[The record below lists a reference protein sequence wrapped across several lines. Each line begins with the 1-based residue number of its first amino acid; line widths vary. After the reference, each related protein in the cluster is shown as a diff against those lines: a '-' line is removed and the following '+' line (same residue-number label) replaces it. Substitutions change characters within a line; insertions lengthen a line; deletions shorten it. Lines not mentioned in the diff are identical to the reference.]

1 MATEL
6 RSYIDGNWHDGARL
20 VDDINPANPSE
31 AVAQVS
37 MGNTSVAV
45 AAVEAASA
53 ASAGWR
59 RTPAPARGE
68 ILRKAADL
76 LEQRAST
83 VGRDLTREEGKTLV
97 EGIGETKR
105 AAAILRY
112 YAGLTLEADG
122 QTYPSLSPKTFLFAR
137 REPIGVVAAITP
149 WNFPIAIPAWKI
161 APALAYGNTVVWK
174 PAELVPLTATHLL
187 QALVDAG
194 LPKGVL
200 NMVLGRGSEVGEVL
214 ATHQAIDAIT
224 FTGSNPV
231 GRSIQRKATEH
242 GKKVQ
247 LEMGGKNPSVVL
259 ADANLD
265 HAAEQVARGAF
276 LSAGQKCTATSR
288 VIVQKSV
295 QQAFTDRLVA
305 AAEKLRVGDGLNP
318 QIDMGPLVNTGRV
331 KAVHEYTEIGK
342 LEGAKLI
349 LGGSPL
355 TGDSYSEG
363 AFYKPTI
370 FTDVSPSMRIATEEI
385 FGPFVSIVPVATYE
399 EAIKVANS
407 TEYGLSTA
415 VFTESNRL
423 TFRAIRDI
431 QSGLVY
437 FNAPTTGAEI
447 HMPFGGMKASGNGH
461 RELGAGAVEEFSET
475 KSIFISYPA
484 RR

>member
-53 ASAGWR
+53 AFAGWR

-161 APALAYGNTVVWK
+161 APALAYGNTVVFK
-174 PAELVPLTATHLL
+174 PADLVPGTAW
-187 QALVDAG
+187 ALVEIMSRAP
-194 LPKGVL
+194 LPKGVINL
-200 NMVLGRGSEVGEVL
+200 VMGRGSVVGQTLLDSKDVNAISFSGSVETRAKV
-214 ATHQAIDAIT
+214 AQACAKR
-224 FTGSNPV
+224 GA
-231 GRSIQRKATEH
+231 KY
-242 GKKVQ
+242 Q
-247 LEMGGKNPSVVL
+247 LEMGGKNPLIVL
-259 ADANLD
+259 DDAELNSAVT
-265 HAAEQVARGAF
+265 AAV
-276 LSAGQKCTATSR
+276 
-288 VIVQKSV
+288 
-295 QQAFTDRLVA
+295 D
-305 AAEKLRVGDGLNP
+305 
-318 QIDMGPLVNTGRV
+318 
-331 KAVHEYTEIGK
+331 
-342 LEGAKLI
+342 
-349 LGGSPL
+349 
-355 TGDSYSEG
+355 G
-363 AFYKPTI
+363 AFYQTGQRCTASSRLIVEKKIHDAFVDKVIAAIKTLKVDHALKDGTQVGPVVDESQLAQDLKYLDIGRKENAELAWGGELLNRDTKGHYL
-370 FTDVSPSMRIATEEI
+370 SPALFVNTKNDMRINREEI
-385 FGPFVSIVPVATYE
+385 FGPVATVIRVDSYD
-399 EAIKVANS
+399 EALAVAND
-407 TEYGLSTA
+407 TPFGLSSGIFTTSLKAASHFRKHSAAGMVMVNLPTA
-415 VFTESNRL
+415 GV
-423 TFRAIRDI
+423 DYH
-431 QSGLVY
+431 V
-437 FNAPTTGAEI
+437 
-447 HMPFGGMKASGNGH
+447 PF
-461 RELGAGAVEEFSET
+461 
-475 KSIFISYPA
+475 
-484 RR
+484 

>member
-53 ASAGWR
+53 AFAGWR

-161 APALAYGNTVVWK
+161 APALAYGNTVVIK
-174 PAELVPLTATHLL
+174 PADLVPATMH
-187 QALVDAG
+187 ALAEIIVRAG
-194 LPKGVL
+194 LPEGVFNL
-200 NMVLGRGSEVGEVL
+200 VMGRGSEVGQVL
-214 ATHQAIDAIT
+214 LEHPDVTAIS
-224 FTGSNPV
+224 FTGSV
-231 GRSIQRKATEH
+231 
-242 GKKVQ
+242 
-247 LEMGGKNPSVVL
+247 
-259 ADANLD
+259 
-265 HAAEQVARGAF
+265 
-276 LSAGQKCTATSR
+276 
-288 VIVQKSV
+288 
-295 QQAFTDRLVA
+295 
-305 AAEKLRVGDGLNP
+305 
-318 QIDMGPLVNTGRV
+318 
-331 KAVHEYTEIGK
+331 
-342 LEGAKLI
+342 
-349 LGGSPL
+349 
-355 TGDSYSEG
+355 
-363 AFYKPTI
+363 
-370 FTDVSPSMRIATEEI
+370 
-385 FGPFVSIVPVATYE
+385 
-399 EAIKVANS
+399 
-407 TEYGLSTA
+407 
-415 VFTESNRL
+415 
-423 TFRAIRDI
+423 
-431 QSGLVY
+431 
-437 FNAPTTGAEI
+437 
-447 HMPFGGMKASGNGH
+447 
-461 RELGAGAVEEFSET
+461 
-475 KSIFISYPA
+475 
-484 RR
+484 